1 MNYSRRAWPLAILEI
16 GGDWIS
22 GSLAEMGRSSR
33 RDTAAITIML
43 RLMSMSHL
51 FEVSCQGGGLLGYCV
66 KVNPRRDASVESEE
80 LQIPS
85 LKRGT
90 CVEACALR
98 NVLGRTC
105 PGFKIG
111 GNAREDTHEKFNRL

>member
-1 MNYSRRAWPLAILEI
+1 MPIGLVLRGWTGLEA
-16 GGDWIS
+16 
-22 GSLAEMGRSSR
+22 GSV
-33 RDTAAITIML
+33 
-43 RLMSMSHL
+43 SHL
-51 FEVSCQGGGLLGYCV
+51 LRFAAKAVILFHFAWLFV
-66 KVNPRRDASVESEE
+66 FKVTPRRDPSVKSEE